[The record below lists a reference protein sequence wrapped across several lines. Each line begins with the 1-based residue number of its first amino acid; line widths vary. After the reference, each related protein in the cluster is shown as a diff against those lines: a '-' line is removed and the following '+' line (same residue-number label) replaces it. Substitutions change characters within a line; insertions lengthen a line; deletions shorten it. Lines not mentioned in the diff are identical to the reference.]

1 MSLSK
6 RAIPRRFLRRSKPER
21 SELRSRALS
30 LEADG
35 RVRDAISAWNA
46 LNRIEADPWIET
58 HLVDLRCDPNNVDT
72 DEQIRSE
79 AGGKGLEPW
88 PRLLPDPFPDVS
100 NRPPEIPADELS
112 MEVLGGAILHHGS
125 LLVRG
130 LIPRDA
136 VEELRATI
144 DRAFAGRQGHV
155 EGVPTDQTAP
165 WYVPCAPWD
174 AAEPTAAKAIRN
186 FNDTCTAVHAVD
198 SPRALF
204 QIFEALGRTNVLDV
218 IDQYLGEHALLSIR
232 KTMLRRVPPDA
243 KPSFHQDGTFMGL
256 ATRAVD
262 IWLALSECG
271 EGADAPGL
279 AILPKRLHESARPN
293 ATGPLIPLNPDELEA
308 VADGT
313 PVVRPHC
320 YPGDALLFDELCLHA
335 NGGDRPGLT
344 RHRYA
349 VEAWLFALS
358 AVPADYLPILV

>member
-1 MSLSK
+1 MPK
-6 RAIPRRFLRRSKPER
+6 GAIARRFLRRSTPDQ
-21 SELRSRALS
+21 SELRSRALA
-30 LEADG
+30 LEAEG
-35 RVRDAISAWNA
+35 RIRDAISAWSA
-46 LNRIEADPWIET
+46 LNRIEADAWIET
-58 HLVDLRCDPNNVDT
+58 HLVDLRCDPNHIDIDDQARDDNARPV
-72 DEQIRSE
+72 
-79 AGGKGLEPW
+79 EPW
-88 PRLLPDPFPDVS
+88 PRVLSDPFPGVS
-100 NRPPEIPADELS
+100 GRPPEIEAHELS

-130 LIPRDA
+130 LIARERA
-136 VEELRATI
+136 EELRATI
-144 DRAFAGRQGHV
+144 DRAFAGRQQHV
-155 EGVPTDQTAP
+155 ERVQREQTTP

-174 AAEPTAAKAIRN
+174 AAEPAAANAIRKH
-186 FNDTCTAVHAVD
+186 NDTCKAVHVAD

-204 QIFEALGRTNVLDV
+204 QIFEALGSTNVLDV
-218 IDQYLGEHALLSIR
+218 IDQYLGEHAMLSIR

-262 IWLALSECG
+262 IWLALTECG
-271 EGADAPGL
+271 EGANAPGL
-279 AILPKRLHESARPN
+279 AILPKRLHTSARPN
-293 ATGPLIPLNPDELEA
+293 AAAPLIPLSPNELEA

-335 NGGDRPGLT
+335 NGGTRPGLT
-344 RHRYA
+344 RDRYA